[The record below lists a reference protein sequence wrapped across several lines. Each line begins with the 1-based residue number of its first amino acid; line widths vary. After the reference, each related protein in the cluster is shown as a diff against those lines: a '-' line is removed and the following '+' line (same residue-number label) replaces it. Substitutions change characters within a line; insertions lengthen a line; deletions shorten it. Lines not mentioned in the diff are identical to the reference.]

1 MEIKGG
7 EYHHDLAK
15 EHQQTEE
22 TGENL
27 QIFPKWSPPV
37 LRRDGRRL
45 LAGHSK
51 LLQHEEIVPGEEEG
65 VARGIEASP
74 GVSGLVAI
82 SLGQVV
88 GDGADTCGGH

>member
-37 LRRDGRRL
+37 LRRDGRL

-65 VARGIEASP
+65 VA
-74 GVSGLVAI
+74 
-82 SLGQVV
+82 
-88 GDGADTCGGH
+88 

>member
-37 LRRDGRRL
+37 LRRDGHL

-51 LLQHEEIVPGEEEG
+51 LLQHEEVVPGEKEG
-65 VARGIEASP
+65 VA
-74 GVSGLVAI
+74 
-82 SLGQVV
+82 
-88 GDGADTCGGH
+88 